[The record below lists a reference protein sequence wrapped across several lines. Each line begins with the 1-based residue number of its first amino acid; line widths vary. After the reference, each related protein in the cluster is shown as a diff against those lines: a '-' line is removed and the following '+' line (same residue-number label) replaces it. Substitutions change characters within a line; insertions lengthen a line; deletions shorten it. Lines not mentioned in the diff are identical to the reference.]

1 MIYQEQFGGVTI
13 TKCGPGISWR
23 MVHDGTRVIAMPLE
37 SDGITGTRYTLFEAD
52 SEAACLAEI
61 ARLGLVV
68 PEDEVPDVG

>member
-1 MIYQEQFGGVTI
+1 MIYHETYNGI
-13 TKCGPGISWR
+13 PLTKCGPGQSWR
-23 MVHDGTRVIAMPLE
+23 MVHDGTRVIAMPFE

-68 PEDEVPDVG
+68 PEDGVPDVG